1 MNKIQ
6 NMILSALIKRGVLYE
21 ARDVDIDVDIPMSN
35 TEDTE
40 WIRINVKAEH
50 MKLSI
55 DNDSRE

>member
-21 ARDVDIDVDIPMSN
+21 ARNVDIDVDIPMSN

-55 DNDSRE
+55 DKDSQ

>member
-1 MNKIQ
+1 
-6 NMILSALIKRGVLYE
+6 MILSALIKRGVLYE

-40 WIRINVKAEH
+40 WIRINVRAEH

-55 DNDSRE
+55 DKDSRE

>member
-55 DNDSRE
+55 DKDSQ